1 MNAVWIFV
9 VCIFIIWFCLLVTGN
24 YPRRRT
30 WVVLF
35 LHPLEPWATSK
46 LVSSLTWEEIS
57 WFSTFRVILLWLA
70 ILLPDKNLAGCSF
83 SGEIPQ
89 EIGQLTQYFCDELYI
104 YIQRFTPLLVDLS
117 YLRFAISELLI
128 NHKHNLPY
136 QYTVIGLFFYHIG
149 NMWDMGCLVLDSWL
163 FPRYFLC
170 GDTTIHILNY
180 WHIKFM
186 ISIFATCTNIRKI
199 KCIFSVSLELDESI
213 ITK

>member
-1 MNAVWIFV
+1 MEGYYWFGGTIKEPLLYSFV
-9 VCIFIIWFCLLVTGN
+9 YWLQGIIPEEEPGWFSSFIHWN
-24 YPRRRT
+24 
-30 WVVLF
+30 
-35 LHPLEPWATSK
+35 LEQPPK
-46 LVSSLTWEEIS
+46 IVSSLTWEEIS

-136 QYTVIGLFFYHIG
+136 QYTVIGLFFFIISVICEI
-149 NMWDMGCLVLDSWL
+149 WVALSWILDGFQDIS
-163 FPRYFLC
+163 C
-170 GDTTIHILNY
+170 VGILPY
-180 WHIKFM
+180 IY
-186 ISIFATCTNIRKI
+186 
-199 KCIFSVSLELDESI
+199 
-213 ITK
+213 

>member
-1 MNAVWIFV
+1 LWCAYLLYSFV
-9 VCIFIIWFCLLVTGN
+9 YWLQGIIPEEEPGWFSSFIHWN
-24 YPRRRT
+24 
-30 WVVLF
+30 
-35 LHPLEPWATSK
+35 LEQPPK
-46 LVSSLTWEEIS
+46 IVSSLTWEEIS

-104 YIQRFTPLLVDLS
+104 YIQCFTPLLVDLS